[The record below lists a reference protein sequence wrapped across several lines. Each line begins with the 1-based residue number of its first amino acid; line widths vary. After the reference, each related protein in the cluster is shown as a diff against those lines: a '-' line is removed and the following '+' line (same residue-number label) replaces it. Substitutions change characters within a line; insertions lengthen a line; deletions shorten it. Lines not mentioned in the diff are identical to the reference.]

1 MTEISC
7 EGVFPF
13 AAGHR
18 TGTLL
23 FCFHHAGGS
32 ASVYRGWV
40 GVNPSIDV
48 VPVELPGKATRR
60 REKWV
65 SDFDK
70 LADMCATEIVDLAAG
85 APIALYGHSMG
96 AALAYQVAACLQ
108 QMHRPTI
115 PEAVVVA
122 ARQAPG
128 ETVPGEYHSSMGF
141 GALRREFEKVG
152 GTPPE
157 ILANDDVMKLLL
169 ADIRR
174 DYVLHEGF
182 HHATTV
188 LRSPVL
194 ALAGDSDPAVS
205 PEMLSRWENFT
216 SGSFELKVLPGGHFF
231 PLDTGTEFLD
241 LLAGFLAGITG
252 NTAWLARNNA

>member
-1 MTEISC
+1 MTEISG

-13 AAGHR
+13 VAGHR

-96 AALAYQVAACLQ
+96 AALAYQVAACSRCIGPLYRKPWWWP
-108 QMHRPTI
+108 HGRRPEKPCLGNTT
-115 PEAVVVA
+115 
-122 ARQAPG
+122 RQWGSVRCAG
-128 ETVPGEYHSSMGF
+128 S
-141 GALRREFEKVG
+141 LRR
-152 GTPPE
+152 
-157 ILANDDVMKLLL
+157 
-169 ADIRR
+169 
-174 DYVLHEGF
+174 
-182 HHATTV
+182 
-188 LRSPVL
+188 
-194 ALAGDSDPAVS
+194 
-205 PEMLSRWENFT
+205 
-216 SGSFELKVLPGGHFF
+216 
-231 PLDTGTEFLD
+231 
-241 LLAGFLAGITG
+241 
-252 NTAWLARNNA
+252 

>member
-13 AAGHR
+13 VAGHR

-85 APIALYGHSMG
+85 CLLYTSPSPRDLSTSRM
-96 AALAYQVAACLQ
+96 
-108 QMHRPTI
+108 P
-115 PEAVVVA
+115 
-122 ARQAPG
+122 
-128 ETVPGEYHSSMGF
+128 SS
-141 GALRREFEKVG
+141 A
-152 GTPPE
+152 
-157 ILANDDVMKLLL
+157 
-169 ADIRR
+169 
-174 DYVLHEGF
+174 
-182 HHATTV
+182 
-188 LRSPVL
+188 
-194 ALAGDSDPAVS
+194 
-205 PEMLSRWENFT
+205 
-216 SGSFELKVLPGGHFF
+216 
-231 PLDTGTEFLD
+231 
-241 LLAGFLAGITG
+241 
-252 NTAWLARNNA
+252 